1 MKRKKYSPEFKREAI
16 ELVRRSGASCRQVA
30 LEIGVAPNLLTRWVR
45 EAQPGTEKVF
55 PGTGSPRDEE
65 LARLKRELARV
76 TKERGFFKRRGS
88 VLCQGVIERYT
99 VIQRCRNEYPVRLMC
114 RCLKVSASGYYAW
127 QDREPSARAQ
137 ENARLVKRIREI
149 HEDSRGVI
157 GAPRMHEDLLDE
169 GEVVSLNR
177 VARLMAA
184 ERIQGWPRRKRR
196 GFGRAVSGRP
206 AGVKNLLERDF
217 TAQEPERKW
226 VTDIT
231 EIATLEG
238 KLFLCVVLD
247 LYSKLVIGW
256 SMHHRQ
262 DRQMVIRAVEMA
274 IWQRQGDWSVILH
287 SDRGSQFTSTDYQR
301 FLNRNTLVCSMSAVG
316 HCGDNAACEGFFGQ
330 LKRERVAHQ
339 SYRTRDEARADL
351 FDYIERFHNPRMRRR
366 VARQDLKFSALFKPS
381 VETR

>member
-1 MKRKKYSPEFKREAI
+1 M
-16 ELVRRSGASCRQVA
+16 
-30 LEIGVAPNLLTRWVR
+30 
-45 EAQPGTEKVF
+45 
-55 PGTGSPRDEE
+55 
-65 LARLKRELARV
+65 
-76 TKERGFFKRRGS
+76 
-88 VLCQGVIERYT
+88 
-99 VIQRCRNEYPVRLMC
+99 IQRCRNEYPVRLMC

-366 VARQDLKFSALFKPS
+366 VARHDLKFSALFKPS
-381 VETR
+381 VEMG